1 MTIKFLADYYPYKIN
16 NTASLTST
24 EEAALVAAKVAT
36 TDLVGGVAYVAPNN
50 STYTD
55 TAKVVVDRA
64 TNNLLALI
72 NPDLS
77 RSRLFSGVVAKSAV
91 PISLTGSTLA
101 TPLAEIQVP
110 GGLMGLNG
118 GVRVTVYWSM
128 TNNANTKRLLIR
140 WGGIRREVF
149 NLNIASW
156 AAASAMVEISNRG
169 ATGSQIANAGGTAE
183 SFGQLPG
190 FVTASENTEVDQPI
204 QFVGQLSNVG
214 DTLTIERYTVEYF
227 G

>member
-1 MTIKFLADYYPYKIN
+1 MARGKNP
-16 NTASLTST
+16 
-24 EEAALVAAKVAT
+24 
-36 TDLVGGVAYVAPNN
+36 
-50 STYTD
+50 
-55 TAKVVVDRA
+55 VVDHGIDWIIDEDDNILGYRKPNGEINYFA
-64 TNNLLALI
+64 DAQHDANGNLSALNNQ
-72 NPDLS
+72 DGR
-77 RSRLFSGVVAKSAV
+77 RSRIFTGVIAKSAV
-91 PISLTGSTLA
+91 PISLSGTTSA

-140 WGGIRREVF
+140 WGGVRREVF

-156 AAASAMVEISNRG
+156 AAASAMVEITNRG

-183 SFGQLPG
+183 SFGQLLG

-204 QFVGQLSNVG
+204 QFVGQLSNAG
-214 DTLTIERYTVEYF
+214 DTLTIERYTVEYL